1 MNEQLKI
8 GKLITHLR
16 EQRHMTQGEL
26 AHTLQTSQ
34 SAVARME
41 RGEQNFSTEMLLKI
55 SDALHREVITL
66 ASGALNF
73 QIEGGVRLSGTVRTN
88 VSKNATV
95 ALMSA
100 ALLNSQRTFLKDVP
114 RIEEINRL
122 IEVFTSIGIKVR
134 WIEDTTLEIVPP
146 KKVNLSGL
154 NEVAF
159 RKTRSAFMLLGP
171 FVHMFSH
178 FILPRPGG
186 CELGA
191 RTIEPYIH
199 AFRELGVQVKNTER
213 GYEFTVKK
221 LKPGE
226 IVMYEAGDTATECV
240 LMAAARIPGTTIIKF
255 ASANYQV
262 QETCFFLR
270 ELGVQIEGIGTS
282 TLVVHGVS
290 SLSKALAYSPSEDPI
305 ESMFFLSIA
314 ATTNSSIMIERCPID
329 FLELELLKLKVMGF
343 KYKISKR
350 YKAKNGFT
358 NLVDIQTFPSK
369 LTALKDKIHSLPY
382 PGINIDNLPLFAPIA
397 TQAQGE
403 TLIHDWT
410 YENRAIYYTELAKL
424 GADVTLLDPHRV
436 FIRGGRKLKPAE
448 IICPPALRPSVM
460 ILVAMLAAPGVSVL
474 RNVYPIERGYEDIC
488 TRLQKLGAK
497 IKILKGI

>member
-26 AHTLQTSQ
+26 AHTIQISQ
-34 SAVARME
+34 SAVARIE
-41 RGEQNFSTEMLLKI
+41 RGEHNFSTEMLLKI

-73 QIEGGVRLSGTVRTN
+73 QMEGGVRLSGTVRTN

-95 ALMSA
+95 ALMSV
-100 ALLNSQRTFLKDVP
+100 ALLNNQRTFLKDVP
-114 RIEEINRL
+114 RIEEINR
-122 IEVFTSIGIKVR
+122 
-134 WIEDTTLEIVPP
+134 
-146 KKVNLSGL
+146 L

-240 LMAAARIPGTTIIKF
+240 LMAAARI
-255 ASANYQV
+255 
-262 QETCFFLR
+262 
-270 ELGVQIEGIGTS
+270 LGI
-282 TLVVHGVS
+282 
-290 SLSKALAYSPSEDPI
+290 
-305 ESMFFLSIA
+305 
-314 ATTNSSIMIERCPID
+314 
-329 FLELELLKLKVMGF
+329 
-343 KYKISKR
+343 
-350 YKAKNGFT
+350 
-358 NLVDIQTFPSK
+358 
-369 LTALKDKIHSLPY
+369 
-382 PGINIDNLPLFAPIA
+382 
-397 TQAQGE
+397 
-403 TLIHDWT
+403 
-410 YENRAIYYTELAKL
+410 
-424 GADVTLLDPHRV
+424 
-436 FIRGGRKLKPAE
+436 
-448 IICPPALRPSVM
+448 
-460 ILVAMLAAPGVSVL
+460 
-474 RNVYPIERGYEDIC
+474 
-488 TRLQKLGAK
+488 
-497 IKILKGI
+497 

>member
-1 MNEQLKI
+1 
-8 GKLITHLR
+8 
-16 EQRHMTQGEL
+16 MTQGEL

-73 QIEGGVRLSGTVRTN
+73 QIEGGVRTN

-95 ALMSA
+95 ALMSV
-100 ALLNSQRTFLKDVP
+100 ALLNNQRTFLKDVP

-191 RTIEPYIH
+191 RTI
-199 AFRELGVQVKNTER
+199 
-213 GYEFTVKK
+213 
-221 LKPGE
+221 
-226 IVMYEAGDTATECV
+226 
-240 LMAAARIPGTTIIKF
+240 
-255 ASANYQV
+255 
-262 QETCFFLR
+262 
-270 ELGVQIEGIGTS
+270 
-282 TLVVHGVS
+282 
-290 SLSKALAYSPSEDPI
+290 
-305 ESMFFLSIA
+305 
-314 ATTNSSIMIERCPID
+314 
-329 FLELELLKLKVMGF
+329 
-343 KYKISKR
+343 
-350 YKAKNGFT
+350 
-358 NLVDIQTFPSK
+358 
-369 LTALKDKIHSLPY
+369 
-382 PGINIDNLPLFAPIA
+382 
-397 TQAQGE
+397 
-403 TLIHDWT
+403 
-410 YENRAIYYTELAKL
+410 
-424 GADVTLLDPHRV
+424 
-436 FIRGGRKLKPAE
+436 
-448 IICPPALRPSVM
+448 
-460 ILVAMLAAPGVSVL
+460 
-474 RNVYPIERGYEDIC
+474 
-488 TRLQKLGAK
+488 
-497 IKILKGI
+497 